1 MKKAKTVVN
10 VAVELVVFVG
20 TLLKILRKRKG

>member
-20 TLLKILRKRKG
+20 TLIKILRKRKG